1 VAARGQSHVVG
12 VALMLGLTVATLGAL
27 TAGVGT
33 VLESQAA
40 AADASQVA
48 SDLDAALDEQAH
60 GYHSGR
66 VRFSEGML
74 SAADRT
80 VRVLRNGSV
89 VGEVDAGAL
98 VFESGDR
105 RAAYLAGAVVR
116 GRSGG
121 AWLTEAP
128 SVTSS
133 ARNGVLVV
141 GVPRLGADVT
151 GVGGTGGAAAT
162 LETNVTHTRVDLGRG
177 EFAVAVETATPDAL
191 ARHFREENATV
202 SRQDFDGDGTPSV
215 VAEYPARR
223 QGYLVVH
230 DLALEVGDG

>member
-1 VAARGQSHVVG
+1 
-12 VALMLGLTVATLGAL
+12 MLGLTIAALGAL

-48 SDLDAALDEQAH
+48 SDLDAALDETAH
-60 GYHSGR
+60 GYHSGQ
-66 VRFSEGML
+66 VHFSEGGL
-74 SAADRT
+74 STVDRT

-89 VGEVDAGAL
+89 AGEVDAGGL

-105 RAAYLAGAVVR
+105 RAAYVAGAVVR
-116 GRSGG
+116 GRGG
-121 AWLTEAP
+121 AAWLTESP

-133 ARNGVLVV
+133 ERNEVVVV
-141 GVPRLGADVT
+141 GIPRLGADGV
-151 GVGGTGGAAAT
+151 GVGGTGGIAVT
-162 LETNVTHTRVDLGRG
+162 LETNVTHRRVDLGRG
-177 EFAVAVETATPDAL
+177 TFAVAVETATPSAL
-191 ARHFREENATV
+191 ARHFREANATV

-215 VAEYPARR
+215 VAQYPGRR

-230 DLALEVGDG
+230 HLALEVGNG

>member
-1 VAARGQSHVVG
+1 
-12 VALMLGLTVATLGAL
+12 MLGLTVAALGAL

-33 VLESQAA
+33 VLDSQAA
-40 AADASQVA
+40 AADANQVA
-48 SDLDAALDEQAH
+48 SDFDAALDETAH

-66 VRFSEGML
+66 VRFSAGTL
-74 SAADRT
+74 STADRT
-80 VRVLRNGSV
+80 VRVFRNGSA
-89 VGEVDAGAL
+89 VDAVDADAL

-105 RAAYLAGAVVR
+105 RAAYVAGAVVR
-116 GRSGG
+116 GRGGG

-133 ARNGVLVV
+133 ARNDVVVV
-141 GVPRLGADVT
+141 GVPRLGADGV
-151 GVGGTGGAAAT
+151 GVGGTGGTAVT
-162 LETNVTHTRVDLGRG
+162 LETNVTHRRADLGRG

-191 ARHFREENATV
+191 ARHFREANATV

-215 VAEYPARR
+215 VARYPGRR

-230 DLALEVGDG
+230 ELALEVGNG